1 MPRWRSSGRLR
12 NGSPRQSGC
21 RRVMEDYRRLF
32 PQVDEAWP
40 GKGVGLAASV
50 DTVRKVTVA
59 VIFGT
64 CSVSIH
70 NGLGLEAHEEWIRWC
85 RGDAAIAACS
95 ASRLL
100 TSTI

>member
-1 MPRWRSSGRLR
+1 MAILGGGFVMGVLGNPDVD
-12 NGSPRQSGC
+12 
-21 RRVMEDYRRLF
+21 RVMEDYRRLF

-40 GKGVGLAASV
+40 GKGVGSRGFRGHRPQGDGRRDL
-50 DTVRKVTVA
+50 R
-59 VIFGT
+59 T

-70 NGLGLEAHEEWIRWC
+70 NGLGFEAHEEWIRWC